1 MKNLILLFV
10 SCVLF
15 GCSSNETTEPTPT
28 PFVPVNIT
36 PTPISKRNNIQPVG
50 IIQQNVIYNSESNWN
65 ALLNQIDSYYQ
76 AFGINFTQLHFSET
90 NIDFTKFTVIAV
102 FDKVYGSGGYS
113 IDITNIVENENNI
126 TVTVANLQ
134 TGNASSSVNQ
144 PYHIV
149 KIPKTSKPFI
159 FN

>member
-10 SCVLF
+10 SCVLL
-15 GCSSNETTEPTPT
+15 GCSSDETPELIET
-28 PFVPVNIT
+28 PFVPFNIT
-36 PTPISKRNNIQPVG
+36 PTLISKRNNIQPVG
-50 IIQQNVIYNSESNWN
+50 ITQQNVIYNSESDWN
-65 ALLNQIDSYYQ
+65 ALLNQIDSFYQ
-76 AFGINFTQLHFSET
+76 PFGINFTQLHFTET
-90 NIDFTKFTVIAV
+90 NIDFAKFSVIAV

-134 TGNASSSVNQ
+134 TGNASSVITQ

-149 KIPKTSKPFI
+149 KIPKTSKPFV